1 MTLVSAFLLLFLV
14 MDPAGNL
21 PLFMGALKP
30 VEPSRRRHVIIR
42 ELLIALGVLVVFLF
56 AGPYVLQGIGI
67 SEQALSIAG
76 GIILFLIALRMIFPG
91 VGGSPGEE
99 LEGEPFVVPLAIPFL
114 AGPSAMAS
122 VMLIMSSDPQRW
134 PVWLLAVLLAWAA
147 SAAILLL
154 GNKLSRFFG
163 PRGLI
168 AIERLMGM
176 VLTAVAVE
184 MFMHGLQAFGS
195 G

>member
-1 MTLVSAFLLLFLV
+1 MTLVSAFLLLLLV
-14 MDPAGNL
+14 MDPAGNI
-21 PLFMGALKP
+21 PLFIATLAP
-30 VEPSRRRHVIIR
+30 VEPSRRRRVIIR
-42 ELLIALGVLVVFLF
+42 ELLIALGVLVLFLF
-56 AGPYVLQGIGI
+56 AGPHVLHGIGI
-67 SEQALSIAG
+67 SEPALSISG

-91 VGGSPGEE
+91 RGSPMAEDI
-99 LEGEPFVVPLAIPFL
+99 EGEPFVVPLAIPFL

-122 VMLIMSSDPQRW
+122 VMIIMSSDPTRW

-147 SAAILLL
+147 SATILLL
-154 GNKLSRFFG
+154 GNHLSNFFG
-163 PRGLI
+163 RRGLI

-184 MFMHGLQAFGS
+184 MFMNGLHAFGT